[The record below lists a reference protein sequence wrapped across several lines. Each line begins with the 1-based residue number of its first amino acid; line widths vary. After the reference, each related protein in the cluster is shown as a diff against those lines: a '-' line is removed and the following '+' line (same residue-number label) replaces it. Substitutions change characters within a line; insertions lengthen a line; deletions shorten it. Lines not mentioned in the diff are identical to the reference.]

1 MYVRIVCSDPSV
13 AFDGEWPR
21 RTTVEELRAY
31 VADCARRCDMP
42 VQLEIAGH
50 GVWSVTPAGREFN
63 FALFLHSKTGEKAGS
78 MPGDP
83 TEKQPRSR
91 V

>member
-1 MYVRIVCSDPSV
+1 MYVRIVCSDPTV

-21 RTTVEELRAY
+21 QTTVEELRAY
-31 VADCARRCDMP
+31 VADCARRCNMP

-63 FALFLHSKTGEKAGS
+63 FALFLHSKTGEKAGQTTGKP
-78 MPGDP
+78 PGG
-83 TEKQPRSR
+83 KPRSR